1 MKFLQ
6 RKSTKHS
13 RRVAV
18 AGDAS
23 ATATGVVGA
32 SQEEDD
38 NLLEGLNSEGDADN
52 DYDDEMEEPEEE
64 ESPANGPVAG
74 ATAAVDTAGARSV
87 KKLHA
92 WVQALNG
99 LSAESKD
106 TMVRVIFGTKTTTP
120 EEQALAQ
127 GWAHS

>member
-1 MKFLQ
+1 MPHGKGKIARAKGSDRSQLPSDAAAWLQKFGTRKQKMKFLQ

-92 WVQALNG
+92 WV
-99 LSAESKD
+99 
-106 TMVRVIFGTKTTTP
+106 
-120 EEQALAQ
+120 
-127 GWAHS
+127 